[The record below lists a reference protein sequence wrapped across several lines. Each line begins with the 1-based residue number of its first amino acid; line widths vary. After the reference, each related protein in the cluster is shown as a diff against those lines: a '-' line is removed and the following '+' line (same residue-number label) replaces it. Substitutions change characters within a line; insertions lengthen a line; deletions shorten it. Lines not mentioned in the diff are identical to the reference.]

1 MRCVPARWWLSDHDT
16 LGVHQGMEETENRE
30 ADESGRRI
38 LACHFFTLLL
48 GAEPDILYIIVNDIS
63 FLSGFYKSKGDV
75 RIWQER

>member
-1 MRCVPARWWLSDHDT
+1 MKVAGGFWPVT
-16 LGVHQGMEETENRE
+16 
-30 ADESGRRI
+30 
-38 LACHFFTLLL
+38 FFTLLL

>member
-1 MRCVPARWWLSDHDT
+1 MRQMIDLSISR
-16 LGVHQGMEETENRE
+16 QQI
-30 ADESGRRI
+30 DEIDSQIVELFEKRMKVAGGFWPVT
-38 LACHFFTLLL
+38 FFTLLL

>member
-1 MRCVPARWWLSDHDT
+1 MTPSVYT
-16 LGVHQGMEETENRE
+16 RE
-30 ADESGRRI
+30 WRRLKI
-38 LACHFFTLLL
+38 EKRMKVAGGFWPVTFFTLLL